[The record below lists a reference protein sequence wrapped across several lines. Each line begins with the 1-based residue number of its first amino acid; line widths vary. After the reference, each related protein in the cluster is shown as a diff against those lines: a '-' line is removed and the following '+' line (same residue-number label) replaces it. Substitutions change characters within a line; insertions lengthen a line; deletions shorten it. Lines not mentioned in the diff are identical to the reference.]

1 MILRTLIYSLV
12 FVSLC
17 IHPAFSAEQVELSF
31 WQFVVPEKQMRSILD
46 AFEEQ
51 HPNIKV
57 KMQQLNWRDGLDKI
71 TTSFAAGT
79 ASDVCELGSTWVAQF
94 AESGALYNLS
104 EHIYSKQNEYI
115 PNLLETG
122 SWNKRYYGIPWV
134 AGTRIFFYNKTLFE
148 QAGLDPDNP
157 PQTWAEVNSYAHQLM
172 TFFSNSKD
180 HHDCYPFA
188 IPIGEYYTPWQTF
201 LPIVWSA
208 GGSLFD
214 GKDGEILADS
224 DTNIEIMNF
233 YQELSTVSLLSKQAH
248 IDRNFATG
256 KVAMMVSGGWN
267 LNLIPRLNPT
277 LDYGVTLMPAYK
289 DKSVSFLG
297 SEVLVIFQNTKHPE
311 EARLLVDYL
320 SSPEVQV
327 QIVKIVPSFI
337 PCTKAGVLEL
347 YTEAA
352 PFRKIFIEQ
361 LSMAH
366 TPIAHPK
373 WSKIQNYISQAIE
386 EALFQNNSPDE
397 VLERLKQK
405 VVNVMIDYRSMTG
418 GNYYKSIGYIVF
430 LCVLGLL
437 ACIMMLNV
445 MKVRQQDRVL
455 YKKTFQLYLFLLPW
469 LCIFVV
475 FYLYPFI
482 YSFVLSFTDYSP
494 LKGYT
499 SFCGI
504 RNYVSVFYDPEFR
517 KALLNTFIFAI
528 GTCTTSLLLAL
539 FCAMIIYRK
548 VFLYRWLQMGLFAP
562 ISISVIVAASMFS
575 YFYSSEGIFNTILDF
590 LHIARPLPD
599 NWLINPRLSLLSVM
613 IMNVWSTFGLYM
625 VIFTAGLHAI
635 PRELYEASMIDGIT
649 SWQRFRHITLPQ
661 LKPFILLVIVLN
673 TVKSF
678 QVFPE
683 IFAMTQGGPH
693 GATITLVYYLYK
705 TGFNQFEMGKA
716 SAVGYILLAIIGI
729 FSLIEVYYLR
739 KESIYDQS

>member
-1 MILRTLIYSLV
+1 
-12 FVSLC
+12 
-17 IHPAFSAEQVELSF
+17 
-31 WQFVVPEKQMRSILD
+31 MRKILD
-46 AFEEQ
+46 TFEEQ
-51 HPNIKV
+51 HPGIKV

-94 AESGALYNLS
+94 AESGVLYNLT
-104 EHIYSKQNEYI
+104 EHVLSKKSEYI
-115 PNLLETG
+115 PNLLE
-122 SWNKRYYGIPWV
+122 SVLWNRRYYGIPWV
-134 AGTRIFFYNKTLFE
+134 TGTRIFFYNKDLFLK
-148 QAGLDPDNP
+148 AGLDPDNP
-157 PQTWAEVNSYAHQLM
+157 PKTWDDVNSHSQKLTSFLNA
-172 TFFSNSKD
+172 NSQF
-180 HHDCYPFA
+180 HDCYPFA

-201 LPIVWSA
+201 LPIIWSA
-208 GGSLFD
+208 GGTLFD
-214 GKDGEILADS
+214 GEESEILADA
-224 DTNIEIMNF
+224 DINIEVMQF
-233 YQELSTVSLLSKQAH
+233 YQNLAKISLLSKQAH

-267 LNLIPRLNPT
+267 FNLIPRLNPN
-277 LDYGVTLMPAYK
+277 LNYGVSLIPAYK

-297 SEVLVIFQNTKHPE
+297 SEVLVIFRDTKHPKE
-311 EARLLVDYL
+311 SQLLVDYL
-320 SSPEVQV
+320 TSAEVQLE
-327 QIVKIVPSFI
+327 IVKVVPSFI
-337 PCTKAGVLEL
+337 PCTKQGVIDS
-347 YTEAA
+347 YHQAN

-361 LSMAH
+361 LSMAR
-366 TPIAHPK
+366 TPPAHPK
-373 WSKIQNYISQAIE
+373 WSKIQNYITQAIE
-386 EALFQNNSPDE
+386 ESLFQNKPP
-397 VLERLKQK
+397 K
-405 VVNVMIDYRSMTG
+405 VVLHNLKYQIDNLMIDYRGISG
-418 GNYYKSIGYIVF
+418 SNYYKSIGYIVF
-430 LCVLGLL
+430 IAVFGLL
-437 ACIMMLNV
+437 SLIMMFNI
-445 MKVRQQDRVL
+445 MKVRRQDQVL
-455 YKKTFQLYLFLLPW
+455 YKKTFQLYIFLLPW
-469 LCIFVV
+469 IMIFIV

-499 SFCGI
+499 TFCGL
-504 RNYVSVFYDPEFR
+504 RNYITVFHDPEFR

-528 GTCTTSLLLAL
+528 GTCTSSLLLAL

-575 YFYSSEGIFNTILDF
+575 YFYSSEGIFNMVLDF
-590 LHIARPLPD
+590 LHLPRPLPD
-599 NWLINPRLSLLSVM
+599 NWLINPRLALVSVM

-635 PRELYEASMIDGIT
+635 PRELYEASLIDGIT

-716 SAVGYILLAIIGI
+716 SAVGYILLGIIGI
-729 FSLIEVYYLR
+729 FSIIEVYYIR
-739 KESIYDQS
+739 KENVYEG